1 MPCVPITRNAIEKL
15 LREQGPMTAAE
26 ISEALGFNRKRVDA
40 SIVEARKR
48 YRHQIFRIAG
58 YKRQVGVQGREAP
71 IYGLGPDKDMR
82 RPRMNTPKDKKAI
95 QERYREKY
103 RYILRLRT
111 QKRRHG
117 FLNPFLLTMGMTH
130 EKG

>member
-1 MPCVPITRNAIEKL
+1 MPSAPITRNIIEKL

-26 ISEALGFNRKRVDA
+26 ITEALGFTRTRVDG

-48 YRHQIFRIAG
+48 YGHQIFRIAG

-71 IYGLGPDKDMR
+71 IYGIGPDKDVR
-82 RPRMNTPKDKKAI
+82 RPQMDSPKDKKRI

-103 RYILRLRT
+103 KIIIRLRD
-111 QKRRHG
+111 QKRRKG
-117 FLNPFLLTMGMTH
+117 YLNPFFLALGRSA
-130 EKG
+130 